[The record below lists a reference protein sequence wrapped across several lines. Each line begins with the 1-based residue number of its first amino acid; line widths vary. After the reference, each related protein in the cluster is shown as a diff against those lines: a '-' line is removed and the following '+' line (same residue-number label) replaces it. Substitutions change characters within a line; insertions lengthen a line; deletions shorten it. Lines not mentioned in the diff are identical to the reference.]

1 MTLSDE
7 VQVDKVPFPVNIL
20 EKRESVVL
28 IRQEKADITIG
39 MNVIIGEPR
48 ETLKSKKILGHKVV
62 LEKDV
67 DGKNK
72 LKVNIGID
80 LRSLILFNS
89 MSLPF

>member
-1 MTLSDE
+1 M
-7 VQVDKVPFPVNIL
+7 QVDKVPLPVNIL
-20 EKRESVVL
+20 EKREPVVL
-28 IRQEKADITIG
+28 IHQEQADITIG
-39 MNVIIGEPR
+39 MNMIIGEPLKI
-48 ETLKSKKILGHKVV
+48 LKSKKILGDKVV

-72 LKVNIGID
+72 LKATIRID